1 MSDALFNKIFEF
13 RQTAKQMEKQAEK
26 SKASQDFYIKKVK
39 EAIQKNNPTLAKQ
52 YGEQALR
59 ARNDVKR
66 YRTLSSKISS
76 VSSKLQ
82 AAHQN
87 HQLTSQMANL
97 VNQMSAM
104 NFNAVGAVET
114 MEKFEKMFDNLDVQ
128 TKMMDDVLDNLNMG
142 TVNDREVNELL
153 QQCAEGQANKID
165 MTMTGPY
172 TENPYKQNV
181 MNKPQYNQYNYNQ
194 MGNNFFP

>member
-13 RQTAKQMEKQAEK
+13 RQTAKQMEKQAAK
-26 SKASQDFYIKKVK
+26 AKASQDLYTKKVK

-52 YGEQALR
+52 YGEQAIR
-59 ARNDVKR
+59 ARSDVNR
-66 YRTLSSKISS
+66 YRTLSSKLSTISS
-76 VSSKLQ
+76 RLQ

-97 VNQMSAM
+97 VNQMSAV

-142 TVNDREVNELL
+142 TVNDQEVNELL

-165 MTMTGPY
+165 MMMNGPY
-172 TENPYKQNV
+172 KENPYQQNV
-181 MNKPQYNQYNYNQ
+181 MNKPQQQYNYNQ
-194 MGNNFFP
+194 AGNNFFP

>member
-1 MSDALFNKIFEF
+1 MSDVLFNKIFEF
-13 RQTAKQMEKQAEK
+13 RQQAKQMEKQAEK
-26 SKASQDFYIKKVK
+26 SKASQDFYTKKVK

-66 YRTLSSKISS
+66 YRTLASKVGGISS
-76 VSSKLQ
+76 RLQ

-97 VNQMSAM
+97 VNQMSTV
-104 NFNAVGAVET
+104 NFNSVGAVET

-128 TKMMDDVLDNLNMG
+128 TKMMDDVLDNINVG

-165 MTMTGPY
+165 MNMAGPY
-172 TENPYKQNV
+172 HENPYQQNI
-181 MNKPQYNQYNYNQ
+181 MNKQQYNYNQ
-194 MGNNFFP
+194 MGNNFYK